1 MYIEHFLCL
10 APSILQVLFPLF
22 LITIL
27 VCAVIFPT
35 SQGRKLRPR
44 KMKLFAQIQIRM
56 LQ

>member
-1 MYIEHFLCL
+1 MFIFGTKYSANFI
-10 APSILQVLFPLF
+10 PLF

-44 KMKLFAQIQIRM
+44 KIKLFA
-56 LQ
+56 